1 MLNKKMVC
9 SGRFYKARERS
20 NFMNFRKIDYIV
32 FYVVTAIIFI
42 INLMS
47 PVKVGSIFAIFIV
60 AVFPA
65 LILGT
70 ITNFIFKR

>member
-1 MLNKKMVC
+1 MK
-9 SGRFYKARERS
+9 
-20 NFMNFRKIDYIV
+20 FRKIDYIV

-47 PVKVGSIFAIFIV
+47 PVKVGSIFVIFIV